1 MRYLNV
7 LKFVLFG
14 LMLSSSWQASSSI
27 IPYNGY
33 ELNGNVVSKGNLEWL
48 QWSETSG
55 DSISSA
61 LASYSQYGWEL
72 ASNAQVNNLFEDFGF
87 SAAPNENGG
96 VITFSPYTNRVGEPY
111 DRFIQLFGETLRI
124 VYHFTDDSDND
135 YNRAAAFYGSDEDMD
150 SLFDVAYV
158 VSDFVYEF
166 LGRGA
171 LMVLKVDV
179 VDVNSIANGHGVA
192 LVRTI
197 EVDEPSA
204 FVIIA
209 LGIMGLATRRFKKQ
223 S

>member
-1 MRYLNV
+1 MWYLNV

-61 LASYSQYGWEL
+61 IASYSKYGWEL
-72 ASNAQVNNLFEDFGF
+72 ASNTQVNNLFEDFGF
-87 SAAPNENGG
+87 TAVPNENGF
-96 VITFSPYTNRVGEPY
+96 VFTYSPYTNRVGEPY

-135 YNRAAAFYGSDEDMD
+135 YNRAAAFYGSDDY
-150 SLFDVAYV
+150 SITPFSIAYV
-158 VSDFVYEF
+158 ESDFVDGITE
-166 LGRGA
+166 RGA
-171 LMVLKVDV
+171 MSTLVFNVI
-179 VDVNSIANGHGVA
+179 DVNLFAPGHGVA

>member
-1 MRYLNV
+1 
-7 LKFVLFG
+7 
-14 LMLSSSWQASSSI
+14 
-27 IPYNGY
+27 
-33 ELNGNVVSKGNLEWL
+33 
-48 QWSETSG
+48 
-55 DSISSA
+55 
-61 LASYSQYGWEL
+61 
-72 ASNAQVNNLFEDFGF
+72 LFEDFGF
-87 SAAPNENGG
+87 SAVPNDNGY
-96 VITFSPYTNRVGEPY
+96 VFTYSPYTNRVGELY
-111 DRFIQLFGETLRI
+111 DRFIQLFGETERI
-124 VYHFTDDSDND
+124 VYHFTGDSDND
-135 YNRAAAFYGSDEDMD
+135 YNRTAAFYGSDEDMD

-171 LMVLKVDV
+171 LMVLEVDV
-179 VDVNSIANGHGVA
+179 VYVNGIANGHGVA

>member
-1 MRYLNV
+1 MWYLNV

-72 ASNAQVNNLFEDFGF
+72 ASNTQVNNLFEDFGF
-87 SAAPNENGG
+87 SAAPNENGV
-96 VITFSPYTNRVGEPY
+96 VITYSPYTNRVGEPY

-124 VYHFTDDSDND
+124 VYHFTGDSDND
-135 YNRAAAFYGSDEDMD
+135 YNRTAAFYGSDEDMD
-150 SLFDVAYV
+150 SLFDVALV
-158 VSDFVYEF
+158 ESDFVYEYQERRARAR
-166 LGRGA
+166 LI
-171 LMVLKVDV
+171 MSVI
-179 VDVNSIANGHGVA
+179 DVNLISAGHGVA